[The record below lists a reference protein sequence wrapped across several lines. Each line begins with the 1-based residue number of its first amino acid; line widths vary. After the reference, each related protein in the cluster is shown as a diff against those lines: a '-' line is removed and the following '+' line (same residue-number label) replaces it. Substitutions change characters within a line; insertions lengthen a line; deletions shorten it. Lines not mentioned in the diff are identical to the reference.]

1 LLESVNGKISEYI
14 RDETENKE
22 NKKVK
27 DGKCMENI
35 RVSENRVLRDREWTR
50 LVGIL
55 VVEMVD

>member
-1 LLESVNGKISEYI
+1 VNGKISEYI